1 MRNLLSFDSPVHK
14 FVDKFANL
22 MILNFVTMICCIP
35 IITAGPALTSLF
47 YVTMKMVRNEEGGIL
62 RNYFH
67 SFRTNFLQ
75 GMLIGLIVIF
85 VGAFLGLDLYYIY
98 QMLADGKFYDYI
110 VLVVI
115 CVSLILYFMAST
127 YVYPLLAKFENST
140 KQLLRTSLLLSIRH
154 LPATLAI
161 MVISLAPFLMLI
173 YTPMTSALAMIFYLV
188 LGFAAIAYFQS
199 VFFVRIFDQYI
210 PKDTDNTEETTV

>member
-1 MRNLLSFDSPVHK
+1 MRNLLSFDSPIHK

-22 MILNFVTMICCIP
+22 MILNFLTMICCIP

-75 GMLIGLIVIF
+75 GMLVGLIVIF
-85 VGAFLGLDLYYIY
+85 AGAFLGLDLYYIY
-98 QMLADGKFYDYI
+98 QMLADGKFYDFI

-115 CVSLILYFMAST
+115 CVSLILYFMASA

-140 KQLLRTSLLLSIRH
+140 KQLLRTALLLSIRH

-210 PKDTDNTEETTV
+210 PKETDGAEET